1 MAKDILVNTNSGD
14 LIIAKTNSQATLY
27 DVVWGKLFDSDTEDY
42 MNIVVPSRYVNQTKW
57 SNNEYVCN
65 VKATYYPSTKY
76 FSARLVVKD
85 IASDSYK
92 LLTTY
97 VQNSPSATSCV
108 YYPTFDSRPQQ
119 ITPCQLPIIN
129 AEGQYKVVFKR
140 YDNSNISRAIIY
152 SIVDLDFSVGKSDN
166 QSAQLLVRCA
176 PGKSYRYP
184 TTGLGLTGYIN
195 SVVENTQLA
204 ELLQEEF
211 KGDDK
216 TVTSAEFD
224 SSTGDLDVKFVGT
237 KEADDS
243 NLTDLTK
250 LSMELFKLADDDYL
264 RQLLKSSQE
273 IGADNEGYIEELS
286 VLAKF
291 LGLYDIDNEARLDTI
306 NANQIASTYSTIGD
320 NGRIYAA
327 SSGYCAMEMA
337 LEAGRIYAIC
347 YPSKYYKQTYGTDA
361 SGNKMPYYAKNPR
374 FVIFD
379 GDTATDNIVY
389 IDHTDAIYSSE
400 FVDMQKFREC
410 FIPLKSLIIRF
421 LSDGSKSWSEG
432 VTGIFPVT
440 DTKGNYKSI
449 LGISEDDTTGKLTAY
464 ISEDSEIQDVQIDT
478 VTNQILVIK

>member
-27 DVVWGKLFDSDTEDY
+27 DVVWGKLFDSDAEDY

-140 YDNSNISRAIIY
+140 YNNSNISRAIIY
-152 SIVDLDFSVGKSDN
+152 SIVDLDFSIGKSDN

-211 KGDDK
+211 KGDNK

-224 SSTGDLDVKFVGT
+224 SFTGDLDVKFVGT

-243 NLTDLTK
+243 DLTDPTK
-250 LSMELFKLADDDYL
+250 LSLELFKLADDDYL

-273 IGADNEGYIEELS
+273 IVADNEGYIEELS
-286 VLAKF
+286 ALAKF
-291 LGLYDIDNEARLDTI
+291 FGLYDIDNETQLDTI
-306 NANQIASTYSTIGD
+306 NATSFGSEHVSLNDKGGIVSH
-320 NGRIYAA
+320 N
-327 SSGYCAMEMA
+327 SGYYTAMTMT
-337 LEAGRIYAIC
+337 LEAGKIYAIC
-347 YPSKYYKQTYGTDA
+347 YPKHFYSAQSTADA
-361 SGNKMPYYAKNPR
+361 SGDKTIYYLKSPR
-374 FVIFD
+374 FAVFD
-379 GDTATDNIVY
+379 GDDAVF
-389 IDHTDAIYSSE
+389 IDHTETLSVERLY
-400 FVDMQKFREC
+400 QLQNFREC
-410 FIPLKSLIIRF
+410 FIPLKTLTINF
-421 LSDGSKSWSEG
+421 LSHGEKSWSKDAM
-432 VTGIFPVT
+432 GIFPVT

-464 ISEDSEIQDVQIDT
+464 ISEDSEIQDIQIDT